1 MMTRKRRHK
10 SRSGKESTGQ
20 SSRGRSEAQTD
31 NLSRFVTKSWAVTS
45 QVLSQRRDSLA
56 VLDLMGFFYWLGDQ
70 NIELIK
76 KGLPRVPCAIG
87 CSYCCHVRAGL
98 PDLLPLEAFCIAEFL
113 RSSNQMLLAPAR
125 ACLDSFAAD
134 ERQVLQRAEDESTR
148 SPCLFLAQNRCLIYP
163 VRPLRCRAQYS
174 PDAEACRQNFLGQRD
189 TIPLLNAPA
198 LLYESLRIGMR
209 LGLKEVRL
217 YGHSLGFQGALS
229 IAWKEPDALERWFSG
244 EPVFEDARLLEEADE
259 AFIKTVARQCKSQV
273 GVERKRLQK
282 VIAMLLEEPG
292 TWSQRSGL
300 NAKLQQR
307 PGSCPVR

>member
-1 MMTRKRRHK
+1 MTRKRRRK
-10 SRSGKESTGQ
+10 PRSGEQSKGQ
-20 SSRGRSEAQTD
+20 SSRGRSDAQAD

-45 QVLSQRRDSLA
+45 QVLSQRRDSA
-56 VLDLMGFFYWLGDQ
+56 AILDLMGFFYWLGDQ

-113 RSSNQMLLAPAR
+113 RGSSQILFAPAR
-125 ACLDSFAAD
+125 ACLDSSAAG
-134 ERQVLQRAEDESTR
+134 EGQALQGVEDEGTR
-148 SPCLFLAQNRCLIYP
+148 SPCLFLAQDQCLIYP

-217 YGHSLGFQGALS
+217 HSHSLAFEGALS
-229 IAWKEPDALERWFSG
+229 IAWKEPDALERWFGG
-244 EPVFEDARLLEEADE
+244 EPVFEDARLSEEGDE
-259 AFIKTVARQCKSQV
+259 AFIKTVARQCKSQIS
-273 GVERKRLQK
+273 VERKRLQK
-282 VIAMLLEEPG
+282 VIASLLEEPG

-300 NAKLQQR
+300 NAELQQK
-307 PGSCPVR
+307 PDSHPVR